1 MKQDKL
7 QTDASRRRFI
17 AASLAMSAAAA
28 LPFSGYARQPAP
40 RSTGAGSDDK
50 KYDYIIIGAGSA
62 GSVVTRRLVDA
73 GLKVLLLEAGP
84 RDDMP
89 AIHNP
94 PEAMALWHSAVDWG
108 FSTQPQIYAGKQD
121 IYWPRGKTLGG
132 SSAINGM
139 MYVRGLPSDY
149 DNWAAMGAT
158 GWSWK
163 DVLPYFRKA
172 ENCNIDG
179 LSNLHATGGLLQVS
193 RPAMTPL
200 AHAFVEAGQQAGLRL
215 VQDYNNGQDSTG
227 VSFPQYTMTPDGKRA
242 SAWVCYGD
250 AIRGADNLSVITE
263 ARVLKLLNQGDHITG
278 VHFVHRGTDY
288 RIEARHEVLLCA
300 GSLMSPSILLHSGI
314 GPAEQL
320 EKMGIKTLVNL
331 PGVGENLHDHLV
343 CPMVWSSP
351 QPVAVGL
358 ASGIEAQIFH
368 KSAPE
373 LSAPD
378 TQSLLFTMPFM
389 PGVTQGYTV
398 TPGLVAPK
406 SRGRLWLNSRDP
418 LQAPLMD
425 PRVYSEN
432 EDLEVMTDKALLL
445 REVMKQTALAPWR
458 GKEMGMEGVNN
469 RDKMRDYIRRMTAS
483 YHHQVGTARMGTD
496 NMAVVDPQLRVHGL
510 SGLRVIDASVMPVI
524 PTGNTNAPSIMIGEK
539 AADMILS
546 SKA

>member
-7 QTDASRRRFI
+7 QTDAGRRRFI

-40 RSTGAGSDDK
+40 RSTGTGSDDK

-179 LSNLHATGGLLQVS
+179 LSNLHATGGQIG
-193 RPAMTPL
+193 R
-200 AHAFVEAGQQAGLRL
+200 AHV
-215 VQDYNNGQDSTG
+215 
-227 VSFPQYTMTPDGKRA
+227 
-242 SAWVCYGD
+242 
-250 AIRGADNLSVITE
+250 
-263 ARVLKLLNQGDHITG
+263 
-278 VHFVHRGTDY
+278 
-288 RIEARHEVLLCA
+288 
-300 GSLMSPSILLHSGI
+300 
-314 GPAEQL
+314 
-320 EKMGIKTLVNL
+320 
-331 PGVGENLHDHLV
+331 
-343 CPMVWSSP
+343 
-351 QPVAVGL
+351 
-358 ASGIEAQIFH
+358 
-368 KSAPE
+368 
-373 LSAPD
+373 
-378 TQSLLFTMPFM
+378 
-389 PGVTQGYTV
+389 
-398 TPGLVAPK
+398 
-406 SRGRLWLNSRDP
+406 
-418 LQAPLMD
+418 
-425 PRVYSEN
+425 
-432 EDLEVMTDKALLL
+432 
-445 REVMKQTALAPWR
+445 
-458 GKEMGMEGVNN
+458 
-469 RDKMRDYIRRMTAS
+469 
-483 YHHQVGTARMGTD
+483 
-496 NMAVVDPQLRVHGL
+496 
-510 SGLRVIDASVMPVI
+510 
-524 PTGNTNAPSIMIGEK
+524 
-539 AADMILS
+539 
-546 SKA
+546 

>member
-7 QTDASRRRFI
+7 QTDAGRRLFI

-40 RSTGAGSDDK
+40 RSTGTGSDDK

-320 EKMGIKTLVNL
+320 EKMGIRTLVNL